1 MPAGQPTLYNDKL
14 ADLICKAISTSDK
27 GLDHLYKEI
36 PDFPHPSTVYLWV
49 ATHPKFS
56 EKYFAARRA
65 QAQVYAEST
74 IDIAQQKATYIDEK
88 GNERVDAGHVSWQ
101 KLNVSVRQWHASKLA
116 PKIYGDQKQ
125 IEELRGE
132 NDRVKAE
139 LADLRSK
146 LDKVNV
152 SDY

>member
-1 MPAGQPTLYNDKL
+1 MARPSDYTSEL
-14 ADLICKAISTSDK
+14 ANYICNI
-27 GLDHLYKEI
+27 I
-36 PDFPHPSTVYLWV
+36 
-49 ATHPKFS
+49 ATHPHGLEKLARMYPQMPEKKTIYSWIHKFPEFCS
-56 EKYFAARRA
+56 LYFDARKT
-65 QAQVYAEST
+65 QASVLADSALDLTDNIQEYEDKDGVLR
-74 IDIAQQKATYIDEK
+74 IDSGILGKA
-88 GNERVDAGHVSWQ
+88 
-101 KLNVSVRQWHASKLA
+101 KLQFQISVWHASKLA

-125 IEELRGE
+125 VEELRGE